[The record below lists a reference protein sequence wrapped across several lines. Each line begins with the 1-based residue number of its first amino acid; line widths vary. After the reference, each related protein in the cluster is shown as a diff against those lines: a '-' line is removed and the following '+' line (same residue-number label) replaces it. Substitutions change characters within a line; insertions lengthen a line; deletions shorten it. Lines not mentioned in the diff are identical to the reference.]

1 MNNMYKAM
9 KKLQE
14 SKNNDFFFNQG
25 LEKAKEV
32 TKREGSLNCCD
43 IVSEEV
49 SELAKQYHVNCKP
62 VNLKVITKNDSG
74 TSHSAILYNNY
85 GKLVI
90 IDYTQKQFFGS
101 NSPEDTKCDV
111 IEMISS
117 NYSNSSNGTY
127 FDGGLFSNN
136 KFYYDG
142 KEIKDINLYN
152 DDSHNFIRD
161 FNDGIIK
168 TDDDAI
174 IYLYEA

>member
-14 SKNNDFFFNQG
+14 SKNDDFFFNQG

-32 TKREGSLNCCD
+32 TKREGCLNCCG
-43 IVSEEV
+43 IVSKEV
-49 SELAKQYHVNCKP
+49 SELAKQYHINCKP
-62 VNLKVITKNDSG
+62 VNLKVIIKNDSG
-74 TSHSAILYNNY
+74 TSHLAILYNNY
-85 GKLVI
+85 DKLVI

-101 NSPEDTKCDV
+101 ESPEDTKCDV
-111 IEMISS
+111 IA
-117 NYSNSSNGTY
+117 NYINSL
-127 FDGGLFSNN
+127 DGELFSNN
-136 KFYYDG
+136 KFYYNN
-142 KEIKDINLYN
+142 KEIKDADLY
-152 DDSHNFIRD
+152 NFIRD

>member
-14 SKNNDFFFNQG
+14 SKNDDFFFNQG

-32 TKREGSLNCCD
+32 TKREGHLNCCK

-49 SELAKQYHVNCKP
+49 SELAKQYHVSCKP
-62 VNLKVITKNDSG
+62 INLKVITKNNSG
-74 TSHSAILYNNY
+74 TLHSVILYNNY

-90 IDYTQKQFFGS
+90 IDYTQKQFFDS
-101 NSPEDTKCDV
+101 NLPEDTKCDV
-111 IEMISS
+111 IA
-117 NYSNSSNGTY
+117 NYINSP
-127 FDGGLFSNN
+127 DGELFSNN
-136 KFYYDG
+136 KFYYNN
-142 KEIKDINLYN
+142 KEIKDADLY
-152 DDSHNFIRD
+152 NFIRD